1 MKKQADRKDDHATAT
16 SRYTNRELSWL
27 QFNERVLEESE
38 DHRVPRYERL
48 KFIAIFQSNLD
59 EFFMVR
65 VGSLFD
71 QAIANKNEADPKYA
85 QSIAT
90 NLTQNDFTFKSFGES
105 FTGTFEEFSTDMVS
119 TLGGD
124 ISYQQNR
131 AEATSTVT
139 NDFLG
144 RRDQVSGVSRD
155 EETANLLQY
164 QKSYEAAARVMNVM
178 DELLDVIIN
187 QMGL

>member
-1 MKKQADRKDDHATAT
+1 
-16 SRYTNRELSWL
+16 
-27 QFNERVLEESE
+27 
-38 DHRVPRYERL
+38 
-48 KFIAIFQSNLD
+48 
-59 EFFMVR
+59 
-65 VGSLFD
+65 
-71 QAIANKNEADPKYA
+71 
-85 QSIAT
+85 
-90 NLTQNDFTFKSFGES
+90 
-105 FTGTFEEFSTDMVS
+105 MVS